1 MRQMVPV
8 KSGVVRESLNM
19 RRAEL
24 AREAE
29 MQPGVITW
37 IETGRFIPYDN
48 QIEKIA
54 KVFRSR
60 GWKGDT
66 ASLLDEVTSAE
77 GVG

>member
-8 KSGVVRESLNM
+8 RSGMVRESLNM

-24 AREAE
+24 AREVE

-54 KVFRSR
+54 KVYRSR
-60 GWKGDT
+60 GWRGET
-66 ASLLDEVTSAE
+66 SSLLDEIPDAVE
-77 GVG
+77 VG